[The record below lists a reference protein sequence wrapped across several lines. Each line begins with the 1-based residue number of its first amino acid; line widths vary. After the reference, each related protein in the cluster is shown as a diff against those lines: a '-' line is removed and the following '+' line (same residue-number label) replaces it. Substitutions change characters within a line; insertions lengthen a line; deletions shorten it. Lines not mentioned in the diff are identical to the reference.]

1 MSVLV
6 TGGTGF
12 IGAPTVRRLV
22 ERGEQV
28 VSFDL
33 VPDHAAL
40 DRVLG
45 AEHAA
50 SVTVVRGDVRDL
62 AHLGR
67 VVREHDVERIVHL
80 ASLLVPESQA
90 NPMLALEVNCVGT
103 LNMFETAR
111 IHGLAKV
118 AWASSMAVFG
128 YLDEE
133 RHAVRITEATPLTP
147 DHVYAS
153 CKAFAEHLA
162 PDYAEQGVDSLGLRV
177 NLAYGVGK
185 VRGQGMFTHDLI
197 ERPVLEGRTVVP
209 YGDDIFDWQYVD
221 DVALAFELAAYAAPA
236 DLSVMNLCCTTHSV
250 REAVSVMERLVPEAE
265 FAIEPGRIGFPSNV
279 DGSAFVELTGF
290 APRWTL
296 EAGLGQVVA
305 AVRQSRQVAR

>member
-1 MSVLV
+1 MTVLV

-22 ERGEQV
+22 ERGERV

-40 DRVLG
+40 ERVL
-45 AEHAA
+45 EPEQIS
-50 SVTVVRGDVRDL
+50 SVTVIRGDVRDL

-67 VVREHDVERIVHL
+67 IVSEHGVDRIVHL

-90 NPMLALEVNCVGT
+90 NPLLALEVNCVGT

-111 IHGLAKV
+111 IHGLQKV

-128 YLDEE
+128 YLGDERRGE
-133 RHAVRITEATPLTP
+133 RITESTPLTP

-162 PDYAEQGVDSLGLRV
+162 SDYAHHGVDSLGLRV

-185 VRGQGMFTHDLI
+185 VRGQGMFTHELI
-197 ERPVLEGRTVVP
+197 ERPVLEGMALVP
-209 YGDDIFDWQYVD
+209 YGDDTFDWQYVD

-236 DLSVMNLCCTTHSV
+236 DLPVMNLSCSTHTV
-250 REAVSVMERLVPEAE
+250 REAVSVMERLVPAAD
-265 FAIEPGRIGFPSNV
+265 FKVEPGYIGFPNNV
-279 DGSAFVELTGF
+279 DGSAFAEHTGF
-290 APRWTL
+290 RPAWSL
-296 EAGLGQVVA
+296 EAGLGQVVE
-305 AVRQSRQVAR
+305 AVRRTQGVVA